1 VRSFAAA
8 SAFLGLSL
16 VMSLVTRGVGPDPPR
31 PVTLNVMTFNIEY
44 GGDVVDFDKVV
55 EAIRVSGAEVVGVE
69 EAEGRIPRLAERLG
83 WPYYD
88 TRSQIVSRFPLIDP
102 PGAEGLYLFV
112 EVAPGRVVAIANVH
126 LPSDPYGP
134 DLLRGG
140 KSRDD
145 VLELER
151 RRRVPP
157 LEPFLRAV
165 SRLAGSGT
173 PVFLTGDFNSPT
185 HRDTALHWPVS
196 RAVEDAGL
204 RDSYADAHPDALAD
218 PGLTWWA
225 ARPRVSGYNPAP
237 DDPQDRIDFVY
248 AGGPA
253 RVLASQIVGEA
264 DRAGVDIAVTPWPS
278 DHRAVVSTFTVE
290 AADMPALIAVERRL
304 VSVGD
309 DLTVR
314 VHTRG
319 SRGERV
325 VLGRA
330 RDGALGAVPS
340 RSIDD
345 PRSDDRRIAF
355 STGGLEPGAYRA
367 ALVEPSGATVAQIPF
382 WLQKPGAAPE
392 VETDRPSYATGEPI
406 VARWRNAPGN
416 RWDWI
421 GVYAEGSDPV
431 RDAEALVWRHT
442 QTAIEGEA
450 VLDGS
455 AEGDGWPLGP
465 GRYTL
470 HLLRDDGYLSLAS
483 ASFSVAAVA
492 ALPRV
497 IPSPGLRI
505 GRWNGHC
512 ETPGMAHPF
521 RGPLDGPGLGGRL
534 PRGDAAG
541 LQLLP
546 LPAGGPGR
554 GGRPDLDH
562 VREGLARPGS
572 LSSGSR
578 GHGDLAA
585 RDRPQRR
592 A

>member
-1 VRSFAAA
+1 VRSIA
-8 SAFLGLSL
+8 SPFLGLAL
-16 VMSLVTRGVGPDPPR
+16 VMPLVTLAVGPDPPR

-44 GGDVVDFDKVV
+44 GGDVVDFEKVV
-55 EAIRVSGAEVVGVE
+55 EAIRVSGADVVGVE
-69 EAEGRIPRLAERLG
+69 EAEGRIPRLAERRG

-102 PGAEGLYLFV
+102 PGAEGLYVFV

-140 KSRDD
+140 KPADA

-151 RRRVPP
+151 HRRVPL
-157 LEPFLRAV
+157 LEPFLRAA
-165 SRLAGSGT
+165 SNLAQSGM
-173 PVFLTGDFNSPT
+173 PVFLVGDFNSPT

-196 RAVEDAGL
+196 RVVEDAGL
-204 RDSYADAHPDALAD
+204 RDSYADVHPDALAD

-225 ARPRVSGYNPAP
+225 ARPRVSGYNPAL

-253 RVLASQIVGEA
+253 RALASRIVGEA

-290 AADMPALIAVERRL
+290 PADMPVLIGVERRL
-304 VSVGD
+304 VAVGD
-309 DLTVR
+309 DLKVR

-319 SRGERV
+319 SSGERV

-330 RDGALGAVPS
+330 GGGTLGPVPS

-345 PRSDDRRIAF
+345 PRSDDRSIAF
-355 STGGLEPGAYRA
+355 STGGLEPGAYQA
-367 ALVEPSGATVAQIPF
+367 ALVDPSGATVAEIPF
-382 WLQKPGAAPE
+382 WLQKPGAPPQL
-392 VETDRPSYATGEPI
+392 ETDRPSYAIGEPI

-421 GVYAEGSDPV
+421 GVYAEGSDPAAG
-431 RDAEALVWRHT
+431 DALVWRHT
-442 QTAIEGEA
+442 RAAIEGEA

-455 AEGDGWPLGP
+455 AEGEGWPLGP
-465 GRYTL
+465 DRYTL
-470 HLLRDDGYLSLAS
+470 HLLRDDGYVSLAT
-483 ASFSVAAVA
+483 ASFSVA

-497 IPSPGLRI
+497 IPSSRLRI

-512 ETPGMAHPF
+512 ETPGVAHPF
-521 RGPLDGPGLGGRL
+521 RGPLDGSGLGSRL
-534 PRGDAAG
+534 PRRDAAG

-546 LPAGGPGR
+546 LPARCGTGGTR
-554 GGRPDLDH
+554 LEAS
-562 VREGLARPGS
+562 RE
-572 LSSGSR
+572 
-578 GHGDLAA
+578 
-585 RDRPQRR
+585 RR
-592 A
+592 FPVEAS